1 MMLDWLVLARAAHVL
16 GVVVWIG
23 GVGFVTAVLLPG
35 IRGIDDVD
43 RRAELFERLEGR
55 FAWVARG
62 ATLLVGASGFYMVEQ
77 YDLWDRFANIEFW
90 WMHAMV
96 AVWAIFTI
104 MLFVA
109 APFFLHRRFAR
120 RLRERPDHTFALIQ
134 RAHWILFLLSAL
146 TIFGAVAGAH
156 G

>member
-1 MMLDWLVLARAAHVL
+1 MTLDWPVLARAAHVL

-23 GVGFVTAVLLPG
+23 GVGFVTAVLLPAL
-35 IRGIDDVD
+35 RAVDDGD

-55 FAWVARG
+55 FAWIARG
-62 ATLLVGASGFYMVEQ
+62 ATIVVGASGFYMVEQ
-77 YDLWDRFANIEFW
+77 YDLWERFANVEFW

-96 AVWAIFTI
+96 AIWAIFTV

-109 APFFLHRRFAR
+109 EPLFLHRWFAGC
-120 RLRERPDHTFALIQ
+120 LRDKPDSTFALIQ
-134 RAHWILFLLSAL
+134 RMHWILLLLSML

-156 G
+156 S